1 MSVTAYPENGWPV
14 ETRAAHVH
22 HAITWHSG
30 RRRIVDVVRL
40 EDDLAVGRHGDT
52 ISVSESQGLVVVK
65 DGVEILNPDGIDWAV
80 KNQPNVLS

>member
-1 MSVTAYPENGWPV
+1 
-14 ETRAAHVH
+14 
-22 HAITWHSG
+22 
-30 RRRIVDVVRL
+30 VRL